1 MLYDKRKPSLKDK
14 ILGQAKENPVKKILK
29 QLKKVEVKIKKG
41 K

>member
-14 ILGQAKENPVKKILK
+14 LLKGLEKEIKSE
-29 QLKKVEVKIKKG
+29 KVEVKSKKV